1 MKRVEELRGPP
12 VDSYDKLIAWLS
24 EMAESDNVHLDTSV
38 FVKQLTTVCRN
49 ENSTS
54 NGLSNLAAGGS
65 DRGSSSSTGLTA
77 GARRS
82 ATLRQNSASC
92 ESRAS
97 SSDTHHFSTG
107 RSTYSRLVF
116 SSCESRAS
124 SSDTHHFST
133 GRSTY
138 SRLVFSSCESRAS
151 SSDTHHFSTGRSTY
165 SRLVF
170 SSVGAL
176 MNAGAASSAMLQDED
191 HSEGVQNVIR
201 LPNKAQWSALFIVL
215 PGSSYLVPAPCFCPS
230 FYLCQ
235 FFHCFFSFLKTF
247 LFLQPSSLVPLP

>member
-1 MKRVEELRGPP
+1 MPSTDVGARLLLEGHGGAGCFHNPLIPRVAVHALKRVEELRGPP

-116 SSCESRAS
+116 
-124 SSDTHHFST
+124 FS
-133 GRSTY
+133 
-138 SRLVFSSCESRAS
+138 VQ
-151 SSDTHHFSTGRSTY
+151 
-165 SRLVF
+165 
-170 SSVGAL
+170 AL
-176 MNAGAASSAMLQDED
+176 MHARAASSAVLQDED
-191 HSEGVQNVIR
+191 HSEGVQSTIR
-201 LPNKAQWSALFIVL
+201 LPNKVQWSALFQL
-215 PGSSYLVPAPCFCPS
+215 SSYLAPVIWNQLPVSVRRSTSVSSSKKKKIF
-230 FYLCQ
+230 
-235 FFHCFFSFLKTF
+235 KTF
-247 LFLQPSSLVPLP
+247 LFLKTFSLVPLL